1 MALRRRHGRGGRQA
15 LDFTALVDIALVLV
29 VYFVLASQAAQSRD
43 LPVSLPQAGT
53 GGKPAVGTLDLVIDA
68 GGGMTLR
75 GKPLEVADLGKVV
88 QGKPKVTLLADKQA
102 KHGRVVEVVD
112 ALRKLGVQEIYY
124 ATAAGV
130 EEW

>member
-1 MALRRRHGRGGRQA
+1 MALRRRHGRQRTA

-53 GGKPAVGTLDLVIDA
+53 GAKPAPTTLDLVIDA
-68 GGGMTLR
+68 GGAMSFKGR
-75 GKPLEVADLGKVV
+75 PLEVRDLAAVV
-88 QGKPKVTLLADKQA
+88 HGHPKVTLLADQQSR
-102 KHGRVVEVVD
+102 HGRVVEVVD